1 MASQNNNENSNS
13 DRTYTR
19 DRRGSFS
26 VGSSL
31 SDFLTSSRTPQ
42 APTAYPGPITSAA
55 AHANNQRRMSLSS
68 ASGSPP
74 KVPSNFSLRRGSV
87 SSISSISTQ
96 DESAIDDSEP
106 AQGSPSSP
114 FARRMSWGAKALR
127 DVRLPG
133 RGVPPSPGASSPTIS
148 RGFWLDN
155 GKSSNGVPTDPAL
168 QQRRMSMPQ
177 PPVSSMPAPKETHDP
192 LQERMLRNEFYM
204 D

>member
-1 MASQNNNENSNS
+1 MSSQNNNENSNA
-13 DRTYTR
+13 DRTYNR
-19 DRRGSFS
+19 DRRRSFS

-31 SDFLTSSRTPQ
+31 SDFLTSSRQPQ
-42 APTAYPGPITSAA
+42 APAAYPGPITTAA

-74 KVPSNFSLRRGSV
+74 QAQTSFSLRRGSV
-87 SSISSISTQ
+87 SSVSSISTQ

-106 AQGSPSSP
+106 ASGSPSSP

-127 DVRLPG
+127 EVRLPG
-133 RGVPPSPGASSPTIS
+133 RGVPPSPGASSPTVS
-148 RGFWLDN
+148 RGFWPDS
-155 GKSSNGVPTDPAL
+155 GKSANGYPNDPTL

-177 PPVSSMPAPKETHDP
+177 PPVSSMPTPKETYDP